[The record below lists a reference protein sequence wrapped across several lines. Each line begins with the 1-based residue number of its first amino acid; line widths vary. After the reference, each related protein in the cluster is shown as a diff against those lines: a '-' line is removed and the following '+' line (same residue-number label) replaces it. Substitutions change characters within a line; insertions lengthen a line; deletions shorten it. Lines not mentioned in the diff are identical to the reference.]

1 MYLPDAHPDAAAARV
16 TILVVALGRTAR
28 LVDCLASLVAHEARA
43 GFGIVCVIN
52 PSVDDPAAAEA
63 MAALPVTVVDA
74 ELNLGWSAGLHRA
87 RARTSTELMVWV
99 QEDMVVLPGWLDA
112 LVDAA
117 ATHPEVGAFGSLQ
130 VDELNVVQ
138 LFNGGWAQLGD
149 VHSWSATDTSLTTR
163 PEGVSHLDWV
173 TSRGLL
179 VRATAWNDIG
189 GPDPSLFPLTYVD
202 LDTCTHL
209 RAHGWGVAL
218 VADARVRH
226 LGNRAAPGLL
236 REYLDD
242 RLTPRID
249 ARWNA
254 DVALPRGLA
263 ASAPHDCTR
272 ERAADVEGWVASEA
286 AEIVVQFGRWAEL
299 RRRATEA
306 TLAIAQLDAN
316 QVRAELAAV
325 RLDANQVSAELATA
339 RLDANQVSEE
349 LAAVRASRSWR
360 VTAPLRALRDRIRP
374 SRGH

>member
-1 MYLPDAHPDAAAARV
+1 MYTPEAHPDLAAARV
-16 TILVVALGRTAR
+16 TLLVVALGRTAR

-52 PSVDDPAAAEA
+52 PGDDDPAAAEA
-63 MAALPVTVVDA
+63 IATMPVTVLDA

-87 RARTSTELMVWV
+87 RAQALTELLVWV
-99 QEDMVVLPGWLDA
+99 QDDMVVLPGWLDA

-130 VDELNVVQ
+130 VDDLNVVQ

-163 PEGVSHLDWV
+163 PEGISRLDWV

-179 VRATAWNDIG
+179 MRSTAWDDIG

-242 RLTPRID
+242 RLTPRIN

-254 DVALPRGLA
+254 DVALPRGQVV
-263 ASAPHDCTR
+263 SAPHDCTR
-272 ERAADVEGWVASEA
+272 ERAADVEGWVAREA
-286 AEIVVQFGRWAEL
+286 SDIVVQFGRWAE
-299 RRRATEA
+299 RRRRDAEA
-306 TLAIAQLDAN
+306 AF
-316 QVRAELAAV
+316 VE
-325 RLDANQVSAELATA
+325 A
-339 RLDANQVSEE
+339 RLLGHEARVE
-349 LAAVRASRSWR
+349 LDAVRASRSWR
-360 VTAPLRALRDRIRP
+360 LTAPLRALRDRIRP